1 MAKRALFSKPE
12 HWEVHMTKTRN
23 RLISVG
29 IALLVLIAAALF
41 IIPQK
46 TAGAES
52 WIDSATKFAGGDGTQ
67 GTPYQISSAEEL
79 AYLAMMVNGG
89 ETYDGKYFE
98 LTAANIDLYGKEW
111 TPIGTSDKQFLGE
124 FNGNGNTISN
134 LTISG
139 GDNLGLFAYSS
150 GEIKSVYLDN
160 VNITTSLNAGNAG
173 GVCAFNNG
181 TIDGCGVLSG
191 AISCASSNGGQLGGI
206 SKENSGTISRCF
218 SNAAIKGANSAGIVY
233 VNRGNGVVQNC
244 YNAGTIEGLSTAGGI
259 SNNNYGKI
267 TTCLN
272 LGEIIAKDVTDE
284 DGYVEK
290 RGFGICAMNQ
300 PGASLE
306 NCYSDSDVCP
316 KELFGGF
323 RNTTVYYK
331 TTAELCD
338 SSFLNDLNSN
348 WESGSESGETNGRY
362 RTAIYTY
369 PSLKGVGTAAT
380 RKGGQT
386 YDFSVG
392 AIGKKF
398 EDFTYIEKPEDFKNI
413 AKNLSGN
420 YVLKT
425 DIDFKGEVIE
435 PIGDSES
442 VTGSGL
448 SAPFSGNFSGDGH
461 KILNVTVKRELGSHS
476 GLFGANKGTII
487 NLAVEADV
495 SGTAYVG
502 GICASNESGGRIADC
517 SFSGTVNGTKSY
529 VGGIC
534 GENKGGILR
543 CAADGTVSGDSSV
556 GGICGSNSG
565 GDIENCLNSSDVT
578 RKSSNG
584 NIGGIVGESV
594 DNSTVNYCIS
604 VGKTAGAGSTYIGGV
619 CGYAYRATI
628 TNSYFDSEVSAGLK
642 AIYDAF
648 DDRDTETLKGLT
660 TAGLSG
666 ELPTDFADKV
676 WQAGRSEVTA
686 IDGRAGTRTATY
698 ISLKNVG
705 TPKVL
710 ESTPVYNFSLDGTV
724 TWETYEPVASVG
736 DFRKIDENL
745 SGNYVLAGNINFGC
759 NNYLPIAYKSGTS
772 FTGKFSGNGHT
783 ISNIKVE
790 YTDDLVGLF
799 GTNKGLIMNLA
810 VSGEVTGEGYIGGIC
825 AKNEGTIYSCSF
837 DGEVKQLAS
846 TLREGKVGGIC
857 GINYATISNCFNSA
871 DVSGK
876 NYIGGICGEMY
887 GKDPVVVYCVSV
899 GKVSGFTSSAIVGGI
914 CGIGNGVSYGVSSEL
929 SHCRFDMD
937 VSGSINLINNGDKIT
952 KRGDNDS
959 CRTETLCS
967 NEIGSFNPDIWNAGK
982 GVVVTPDAKDGKFGT
997 KTCYYMSLKCFGEP
1011 KPITGY
1017 VYNFAFA
1024 GGDADW
1030 QPYILISSENVFRT
1044 YWQWDVKW
1052 SENFV
1057 LGDDITLA
1065 YSLAPSDLIPTSLS
1079 TGTFSGMFSG
1089 NGHTVT
1095 LTDGSTCG
1103 LFGTNKGTIINLAV
1117 KGNIDSSLGSN
1128 MRNYSGG
1135 ICAVNDG
1142 TIYGCSFEGKIYGGA
1157 NNTGAVCG
1165 LNNKTISNC
1174 FALANVKATNGQVGG
1189 IAALGKEDSKLQDCY
1204 FVGTV
1209 TTNATGLGVISVTSS
1224 KNCYYNNEVCQFDKE
1239 ESGKALTTL
1248 DMTSNGALKKM
1259 GFDEKIWEKR
1269 LNDTENG
1276 VAYYPSLKGS
1286 TYVPSIKYTTKLEL
1300 NRVGDEE
1307 PVYDDD
1313 ITFTTKAT
1321 ITFEND
1327 YYGDD
1332 ISAEDNTGSFNAEV
1346 GGRKYTIIDNT
1357 FTDIAAEAG
1366 DVIYK
1371 LIHSGSDYFPK
1382 DYYENFV
1389 VKVGM
1394 KALTV
1399 YELNVELPDNR
1410 TFSNTAKEV
1419 TVTPQPDIRGVGE
1432 LTVKYYDESGNP
1444 LTSAPVNAGTYTFK
1458 ISAAVGDNYKAAADL
1473 SDESWKFTIE
1483 KAAAKT
1489 LPDTE
1494 VSYRWSTD
1502 KDITVNI
1509 AGLPENMGQVTVDR
1523 AKKDGT
1529 IVAGIFPNTCYSDGK
1544 LAFHLGPNTV
1554 DDIGKTG
1561 TFTVKLVT
1569 DNYESVTFT
1578 VKINLTN
1585 KDNQE
1590 APDPAAFDVVF
1601 TNDGSNLTA
1610 TISTALK
1617 GVEYSFDGTTW
1628 SDVNTT
1634 TVAHLVDVTAYIRY
1648 AETDELN
1655 FSETVYK
1662 TVNSGHGALIHHE
1675 AVQATCRHDGSTEY
1689 WECAACAKFYS
1700 DEAATTEVALADT
1713 ILAKTDHK
1721 WAVKYAYNKDSHWHK
1736 CEYCDATTEAESHVS
1751 SGEATTK
1758 TAEYCTVCG
1767 YIITP
1772 KKGGG
1777 SSGGH
1782 VSSGVHNRDNT
1793 TETNP
1798 AINGTQKTWT
1808 DIAADL
1814 DKQGGG
1820 SATISMNGETKI
1832 PADVIKAIA
1841 DKKIKVEFVYDGTKS
1856 WLVDGAKITA
1866 VSAVDFSLLPGSVD
1880 AGSLRG
1886 VSGGK
1891 YRISANI
1898 PADLKFAFQK
1908 QYAGEFVNVYK
1919 LVDGELVFRTCAK
1932 LAEDGTAVISGMDAA
1947 GEYAVMVCRYSDRQ
1961 GDVDNNGVLDI
1972 ADALALLR
1980 YSVGVDSGESL
1991 QLIDFNGDGKV
2002 DMADARTV
2010 LRWSFGLSA

>member
-1 MAKRALFSKPE
+1 
-12 HWEVHMTKTRN
+12 MTKTKN

-46 TAGAES
+46 TASAES
-52 WIDSATKFAGGDGTQ
+52 WIDSATEFAGNGSQ
-67 GTPYQISSAEEL
+67 GTPYRISSAAEL
-79 AYLAMMVNGG
+79 AYLAKMVNGG
-89 ETYDGKYFE
+89 ETYDGKFFE
-98 LTAANIDLYGKEW
+98 LTANIDLGGKEW
-111 TPIGTSDKQFLGE
+111 TPIGTSNKQFFGK
-124 FNGNGNTISN
+124 FNGNGNTISK

-160 VNITTSLNAGNAG
+160 VDITTSLNAGNAG

-191 AISCASSNGGQLGGI
+191 AIRCASSNGGQLGGI

-272 LGEIIAKDVTDE
+272 LGEIIAKDVSDE
-284 DGYVEK
+284 DGYVEI

-338 SSFLNDLNSN
+338 SSFLSDLNSN

-398 EDFTYIEKPEDFKNI
+398 EDFTYIETAEDFKNI
-413 AKNLSGN
+413 ANNLSGN
-420 YVLKT
+420 YVLKN
-425 DIDFKGEVIE
+425 DIDFNGEVIE
-435 PIGDSES
+435 PIGDAES

-448 SAPFSGNFSGDGH
+448 SMPFSGNFSGDGH

-543 CAADGTVSGDSSV
+543 CAADGTVNGDSSV

-565 GDIENCLNSSDVT
+565 GDIENCINLSEVTRNSS
-578 RKSSNG
+578 SG

-594 DNSTVNYCIS
+594 KSTTNSTVSYCIS
-604 VGKTAGAGSTYIGGV
+604 IGKTADTHSTYIGGV
-619 CGYAYRATI
+619 CGYAYGAQI

-660 TAGLSG
+660 TAELSG
-666 ELPTDFADKV
+666 ELPTDFADTV
-676 WQAGRSEVTA
+676 WQAGRSEVTD

-705 TPKVL
+705 APKVL
-710 ESTPVYNFSLDGTV
+710 ESTPVYNFSLDGTEN
-724 TWETYEPVASVG
+724 WEAYELISSVD

-745 SGNYVLAGNINFGC
+745 SGNYVLARNINFGG
-759 NNYLPIAYKSGTS
+759 NNYRPIAYKSGTS

-783 ISNIKVE
+783 ISNIRVN
-790 YTDDLVGLF
+790 YSDDLVGLF

-810 VSGEVTGEGYIGGIC
+810 VSGEVTGEEYIGGIC

-837 DGEVKQLAS
+837 DGEVKQSES

-876 NYIGGICGEMY
+876 DYIGGICGEMY
-887 GKDPVVVYCVSV
+887 GNDPVVVYCVSV
-899 GKVSGFTSSAIVGGI
+899 GKVSGFTGSAMTGGI
-914 CGIGNGVSYGVSSEL
+914 CGNGNGVSYGGSSEL

-937 VSGSINLINNGDKIT
+937 VSGSINLINGAGKINN
-952 KRGDNDS
+952 KGDNYS
-959 CRTETLCS
+959 YKTEILCDKDIGK
-967 NEIGSFNPDIWNAGK
+967 IGSFDPDIWNAGK

-997 KTCYYMSLKCFGEP
+997 KTCYYMSLKCFGEY
-1011 KPITGY
+1011 GG
-1017 VYNFAFA
+1017 VSSDVFNFAFA
-1024 GGDADW
+1024 GGRDDW
-1030 QPYILISSENVFRT
+1030 QSYTLISSEDVFRT

-1103 LFGTNKGTIINLAV
+1103 LFGTNRGTIINLAV
-1117 KGNIDSSLGSN
+1117 KGNVESDRDI
-1128 MRNYSGG
+1128 GG
-1135 ICAVNDG
+1135 ICEDNYG
-1142 TIYGCSFEGKIYGGA
+1142 TIYGCSFEGKVYT
-1157 NNTGAVCG
+1157 TGAHAGGMCYDNQG
-1165 LNNKTISNC
+1165 TISNC
-1174 FALANVKATNGQVGG
+1174 FVLADVKAGDCASGISVTN
-1189 IAALGKEDSKLQDCY
+1189 LSNSLESCY
-1204 FVGTV
+1204 FVG
-1209 TTNATGLGVISVTSS
+1209 NINSDIGGMISCSS
-1224 KNCYYNNEVCQFDKE
+1224 SSNCYYNKEVSISPEDKAAT
-1239 ESGKALTTL
+1239 GLTTL
-1248 DMTSNGALKKM
+1248 EMTSYGALAKM
-1259 GFDEKIWEKR
+1259 GFDGDIWEKR
-1269 LNDTENG
+1269 LNDAENG

-1286 TYVPSIKYTTKLEL
+1286 TYVPSVKYAKKLEL
-1300 NRVGDEE
+1300 NREGDKE
-1307 PVYDDD
+1307 PVYGDD
-1313 ITFTTKAT
+1313 IEFTLKAL

-1327 YYGDD
+1327 FYGED
-1332 ISAEDNTGSFNAEV
+1332 ITAEDPNGSFKVLV
-1346 GGRKYTIIDNT
+1346 GSETEPIVLLGKT
-1357 FTDIAAEAG
+1357 FKHRADTAG
-1366 DVIYK
+1366 NVTFK
-1371 LIHSGSDYFPK
+1371 LIYNGSGYFP
-1382 DYYENFV
+1382 ENYSESFV
-1389 VKVGM
+1389 VKIGKKKLTAADFTFAPASDLTFDNTL
-1394 KALTV
+1394 KAASV
-1399 YELNVELPDNR
+1399 
-1410 TFSNTAKEV
+1410 TAKSK
-1419 TVTPQPDIRGVGE
+1419 GLGE
-1432 LTVKYYDESGNP
+1432 ITVKYYDESGKEAEP
-1444 LTSAPVNAGTYTFK
+1444 INAGTYTVK
-1458 ISAAVGDNYKAAADL
+1458 IDVAEGGNNYAAKDLTADT
-1473 SDESWKFTIE
+1473 WKFTIA
-1483 KAAAKT
+1483 KAAALT
-1489 LPDTE
+1489 LPDIK

-1502 KDITVNI
+1502 KDITVSV
-1509 AGLPENMGQVTVDR
+1509 AGLPENMGKVTVDG

-1529 IVAGIFPNTCYSDGK
+1529 IVAGIFPNACYSDGK
-1544 LAFHLGPNTV
+1544 FTFHLGPNTV
-1554 DDIGKTG
+1554 GDIGKTG
-1561 TFTVKLVT
+1561 SFTIKLT
-1569 DNYESVTFT
+1569 ADNYEGVTFT
-1578 VKINLTN
+1578 VKVTLTD

-1601 TNDGSNLTA
+1601 TNDGSELIA
-1610 TISTALK
+1610 TIKTALK

-1628 SDVNTT
+1628 SDANTT
-1634 TVAHLVDVTAYIRY
+1634 TVAHNVEVTAYIRY
-1648 AETDELN
+1648 KETDEKN
-1655 FSETVYK
+1655 ASAPVSK
-1662 TVNSGHGALIHHE
+1662 TVNSGHGTLTHHD
-1675 AVQATCRHDGSTEY
+1675 AVKATCQNDGNTEY
-1689 WECAACAKFYS
+1689 WECKVCAKYYS
-1700 DEAATTEVALADT
+1700 DEAATTEIALADT
-1713 ILAKTDHK
+1713 IIAKTGHK
-1721 WAVKYAYNKDSHWHK
+1721 WSVTYSYDKDGHWHK
-1736 CEYCDATTEAESHVS
+1736 CEYCDAATATESHVS
-1751 SGEATTK
+1751 SGEATAT

-1767 YIITP
+1767 YVITP
-1772 KKGGG
+1772 RKDGNSGGQVNGGG
-1777 SSGGH
+1777 GG
-1782 VSSGVHNRDNT
+1782 GGRDDST
-1793 TETNP
+1793 DTNP
-1798 AINGTQKTWT
+1798 AINGIQKSWE

-1814 DKQGGG
+1814 SKQ
-1820 SATISMNGETKI
+1820 NGDTAVITLNGKTTV
-1832 PADVIKAIA
+1832 PAEVIKVIA
-1841 DKKIKVEFVYDGTKS
+1841 DNRIKVEFVYDSAKS
-1856 WLVDGAKITA
+1856 WLVDGSEIKT
-1866 VSAVDFSLLPGSVD
+1866 VSAVDFSMRFGSIDTVT
-1880 AGSLRG
+1880 LRG

-1891 YRISANI
+1891 YRISVTNV
-1898 PADLKFAFQK
+1898 PAELKAAFRK
-1908 QYAGEFVNVYK
+1908 QYAGEFANVYK
-1919 LVDGELVFRTCAK
+1919 LVDGKLVFRTCVK
-1932 LAEDGTAVISGMDAA
+1932 LAADGTAVISGMDAA
-1947 GEYAVMVCRYSDRQ
+1947 GEYAVMICKYSDRP
-1961 GDVDNNGVLDI
+1961 GDINNDGILNSG
-1972 ADALALLR
+1972 DALALLR
-1980 YSVGVDSGESL
+1980 YSVGLEEYENLWVGDY
-1991 QLIDFNGDGKV
+1991 NGDGKI
-2002 DMADARTV
+2002 DIADARAV
-2010 LRWSFGLSA
+2010 LRWSVGLTA